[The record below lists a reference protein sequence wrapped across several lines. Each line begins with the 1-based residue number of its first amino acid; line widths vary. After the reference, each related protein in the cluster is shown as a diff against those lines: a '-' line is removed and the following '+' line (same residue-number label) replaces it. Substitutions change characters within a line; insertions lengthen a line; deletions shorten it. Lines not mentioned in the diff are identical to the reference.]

1 MSLSDRVL
9 HTLNEENADKPYR
22 QDILNDIKE
31 NISILLNSKFDDCIT
46 IQGSSLSDMSFLNID
61 SHKLCQLMG
70 KEIYGLIKK
79 YENRINIVAIDY
91 DDSLKPWQ
99 LTFNIRYT
107 RQNDAFKEFA
117 IKVTFRNNRYCE
129 VL

>member
-1 MSLSDRVL
+1 
-9 HTLNEENADKPYR
+9 
-22 QDILNDIKE
+22 
-31 NISILLNSKFDDCIT
+31 
-46 IQGSSLSDMSFLNID
+46 MSFLNID
-61 SHKLCQLMG
+61 SQELCQLMG
-70 KEIYGLIKK
+70 KEIYSLIQK

-99 LTFNIRYT
+99 LTFDIRYT
-107 RQNDAFKEFA
+107 RQKDAFKEFA

>member
-46 IQGSSLSDMSFLNID
+46 RQGSSLPDMSFLNID
-61 SHKLCQLMG
+61 SHELCQLMG

>member
-9 HTLNEENADKPYR
+9 HTLNEENADNPYR

-46 IQGSSLSDMSFLNID
+46 IQGSSLLDMSFLNID
-61 SHKLCQLMG
+61 SHELCQLMG

-99 LTFNIRYT
+99 LTFDIRYT
-107 RQNDAFKEFA
+107 RQKDAFKEFA

>member
-31 NISILLNSKFDDCIT
+31 NISILLNSKFDDRIT
-46 IQGSSLSDMSFLNID
+46 IQGSSLPDMSFLNID
-61 SHKLCQLMG
+61 SHELCQLMG

>member
-9 HTLNEENADKPYR
+9 HTLNEENVDNPYR

-46 IQGSSLSDMSFLNID
+46 IQGSSLPAMSFLHID
-61 SHKLCQLMG
+61 SQELCQLMG
-70 KEIYGLIKK
+70 KEIYNLIQK
-79 YENRINIVAIDY
+79 YENRINIVAINY

>member
-46 IQGSSLSDMSFLNID
+46 IQCSSLPDMSFLNID
-61 SHKLCQLMG
+61 SHELCQLMG

-107 RQNDAFKEFA
+107 RQNDAFKEFV

>member
-9 HTLNEENADKPYR
+9 HTLNEENVDNPYR

-46 IQGSSLSDMSFLNID
+46 IQGSSLPDMSFLNID
-61 SHKLCQLMG
+61 SHELCQLMG
-70 KEIYGLIKK
+70 KEI
-79 YENRINIVAIDY
+79 VAINY

>member
-9 HTLNEENADKPYR
+9 HTLNEENVDNPYR

-31 NISILLNSKFDDCIT
+31 NISILLNSKFDDFIT
-46 IQGSSLSDMSFLNID
+46 IQGSSLPDMSFLNID
-61 SHKLCQLMG
+61 SHELCQLMG
-70 KEIYGLIKK
+70 KEIYNLIQK
-79 YENRINIVAIDY
+79 YENRINIVAINY

>member
-9 HTLNEENADKPYR
+9 HTLNEENAGNPYR

-31 NISILLNSKFDDCIT
+31 NISILLNSKFDDRIT
-46 IQGSSLSDMSFLNID
+46 IQGSSLPDMSFLNID
-61 SHKLCQLMG
+61 SQELCQLMG
-70 KEIYGLIKK
+70 KEIYNLIQK
-79 YENRINIVAIDY
+79 YENRINIVAINY

>member
-9 HTLNEENADKPYR
+9 HALNEENVDNPYR

-46 IQGSSLSDMSFLNID
+46 IQGSSLPDMSFLNID
-61 SHKLCQLMG
+61 SHELCQLMG
-70 KEIYGLIKK
+70 KEIYNLIQK
-79 YENRINIVAIDY
+79 YENRINIVAINY

>member
-46 IQGSSLSDMSFLNID
+46 TQGSSLPDMSFLNID
-61 SHKLCQLMG
+61 SHELCQLMG